1 MTKPVRIQLRRT
13 KGFRLQE
20 VSRATNGL
28 PAVNVARP
36 SRWGNPFKPGE
47 EYLVTRFTEVDIATC
62 WEKEIRVTAPN
73 AEAVKQLYGIALMSH
88 EMRERY
94 GLPSPEEIVR
104 ELRGKNLAC
113 WCKPG
118 TPCHADVLLEM
129 ANDWPDK
136 AVAIAQKG
144 GRK

>member
-1 MTKPVRIQLRRT
+1 MMVKPVRIQLRRT

-28 PAVNVARP
+28 LAVRVDRAT
-36 SRWGNPFKPGE
+36 RWGNPFRIGE
-47 EYLVTRFTEVDIATC
+47 EYLVTKSIDPKTG
-62 WEKEIRVTAPN
+62 WENEITVSAPN
-73 AEAVKQLYGIALMSH
+73 AEAAKQLYGIALMSH
-88 EMRERY
+88 EMREHY
-94 GLPSPEEIVR
+94 GLPSPEEVVR

-129 ANDWPDK
+129 ANDWPEK
-136 AVAIAQKG
+136 AIAIAQKG